1 MLKNLY
7 IYSLPQFILIQVSEA
22 NLRAGPGTNFPIE
35 LIYVKKNL
43 VIEIVMLLI
52 IYIKFGLI

>member
-7 IYSLPQFILIQVSEA
+7 IYSLPKFMSIKVSEA

-43 VIEIVMLLI
+43 VIKIVMFLI
-52 IYIKFGLI
+52 ISIKFGLI

>member
-1 MLKNLY
+1 MSIK
-7 IYSLPQFILIQVSEA
+7 VSEA

-43 VIEIVMLLI
+43 VIKIVMFLI
-52 IYIKFGLI
+52 ISIKFGLI